1 MGKCIILL
9 SEKSSG
15 SSIVQ
20 KFVTKYTDA
29 KLLPNTR
36 HYENETLYWTKAASL
51 LGLDQHDMVDSEVPL
66 SRDYGKSELI
76 KLLRDNLPGYTPPEG
91 DKELV
96 HEGWSELC
104 KQYTPV
110 LFEKSPHHLC
120 QRAALDLICE
130 QIKRDKD
137 NEYMIVGLIRN
148 PMDTI
153 YSQYDRWCSP
163 PALVES
169 QWLKAYTNLLELK
182 QKLGDQVLILR
193 YEDVANDNNKVKPV
207 IEFCEVELPEFSGSY
222 IDTKSL
228 HRWKSNMSFSHSL
241 SKNTL
246 ALAQLYNYSNS
257 EMTISKS
264 LLRKTRFNLLNFF
277 RRPFYKYVKPYLT
290 KAGLKRKRK

>member
-20 KFVTKYTDA
+20 KFVTKYTHA

-51 LGLDQHDMVDSEVPL
+51 LGLEQHDMVDSEVPL
-66 SRDYGKSELI
+66 SREYGKSELI
-76 KLLRDNLPGYTPPEG
+76 KLLRDNLPGYNPPE
-91 DKELV
+91 DEKELV
-96 HEGWSELC
+96 HNGWSMLC

-120 QRAALDLICE
+120 QKAALDLICE
-130 QIKRDKD
+130 QIERDKD
-137 NEYMIVGLIRN
+137 NEYLIIGLIRN

-182 QKLGDQVLILR
+182 KKLGNQMITVR
-193 YEDVANDNNKVKPV
+193 YEDIAADNSTIQPIIKFCQDDIQIKYAQDIDNKSMSRWRNSKTYYHILSDETIQLASILGYDEEVISLKRSTYKKLLFSVVYPVRRAVYKKIKP
-207 IEFCEVELPEFSGSY
+207 
-222 IDTKSL
+222 
-228 HRWKSNMSFSHSL
+228 
-241 SKNTL
+241 L
-246 ALAQLYNYSNS
+246 ALKLG
-257 EMTISKS
+257 I
-264 LLRKTRFNLLNFF
+264 
-277 RRPFYKYVKPYLT
+277 
-290 KAGLKRKRK
+290 KRKR